1 MKENLF
7 EAQYDVT
14 EKSKLKKFY
23 ESYKIL
29 IFSSVIAIVTILIT
43 ISFYLNIKEKK
54 AILLSDNYI
63 EAKVLLENGDREK
76 AKNIL
81 KQVIL
86 SDNKTYS
93 TLSLFLILN
102 ENLIDDQKE
111 LSSLFD
117 HLLENNKFRKE
128 IKDLIIFKRAL
139 FKSSFISELELL
151 EILKP
156 LITKETLWK
165 PNALLLIG
173 DHFFSKGEYLKAK
186 DFYIQTLSLKN
197 LHKEFYEYARSQL
210 VLISNE

>member
-151 EILKP
+151 KP

-210 VLISNE
+210 MLIYNE

>member
-102 ENLIDDQKE
+102 ENL
-111 LSSLFD
+111 LS
-117 HLLENNKFRKE
+117 
-128 IKDLIIFKRAL
+128 
-139 FKSSFISELELL
+139 
-151 EILKP
+151 
-156 LITKETLWK
+156 
-165 PNALLLIG
+165 
-173 DHFFSKGEYLKAK
+173 
-186 DFYIQTLSLKN
+186 
-197 LHKEFYEYARSQL
+197 
-210 VLISNE
+210 